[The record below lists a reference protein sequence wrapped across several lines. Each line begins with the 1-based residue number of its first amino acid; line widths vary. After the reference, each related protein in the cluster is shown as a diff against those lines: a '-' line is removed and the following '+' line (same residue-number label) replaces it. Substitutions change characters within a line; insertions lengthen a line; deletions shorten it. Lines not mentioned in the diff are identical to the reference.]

1 MSVYNGEK
9 YFREAIDSILN
20 QTFTDFEFIIINDD
34 STDNTSKILNS
45 YHDQR
50 IKIITNLQNIGLTKS
65 LNIGLQHCHG
75 KYVARLD
82 ADDISLPNRLLKQSK
97 FLDENQNIVLIGS
110 LAAIIDSQKK
120 IIETKKKPTDPLVIK
135 FKLLTNNTFLH
146 PSIMFHRKLI
156 LQNGGYNEIF
166 RFAQDYDLYSRL
178 SLKYSLANIPE
189 VLIYYRLNPNSITSN
204 LSSRKEQCQNASFIS
219 HQNINHYLPLTP
231 NQVASLLKTLNNDN
245 PSIQNLITGL
255 FIYHRLFKSFIRKE
269 GQNQTLLSL
278 YRQEQKS
285 ILKRIIKKLFFI

>member
-9 YFREAIDSILN
+9 YLHEAIDSVLN
-20 QTFTDFEFIIINDD
+20 QTFTNFEFIIINDG
-34 STDNTSKILNS
+34 STDTTADILNS
-45 YHDQR
+45 YTDPR
-50 IKIITNLQNIGLTKS
+50 IKIITNSQNIGLTKS
-65 LNIGLQHCHG
+65 LNIGLKKCHG
-75 KYVARLD
+75 EYIARQD
-82 ADDISLPNRLLKQSK
+82 ADDISLPTRLLKESR

-110 LAAIIDSQKK
+110 LAAIIDSQNK
-120 IIETKKKPTDPLVIK
+120 ILKTKKKSINPLVIK
-135 FKLLTNNTFLH
+135 FKLLINNSFLH
-146 PSIMFHRKLI
+146 PSIMFRRELI
-156 LQNGGYNEIF
+156 LKNSGYNEIF